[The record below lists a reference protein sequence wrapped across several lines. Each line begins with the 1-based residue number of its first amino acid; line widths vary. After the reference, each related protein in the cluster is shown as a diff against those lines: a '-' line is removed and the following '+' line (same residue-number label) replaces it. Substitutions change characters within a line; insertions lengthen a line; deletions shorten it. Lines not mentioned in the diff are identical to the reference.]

1 MLNSLDLEGR
11 PQDTRI
17 VVAMSGGVNSSVT
30 AALLKSEG
38 YDVVGITLQLYDHG
52 AATHRKGAC
61 CAGRDIHDARNVA
74 ERIGI
79 PHYVLDYESRFRES
93 VIDNFADSYALGET
107 PVPCIECNRSIK
119 FRDLLSTARELG
131 AQALATG
138 HYVAS
143 RRLADGSR
151 ALVCAADADRD
162 QSYFLFATTR
172 EQLDYLRFPLGD
184 MTKPQTRELARRFG
198 LEVADKQD
206 SQDICFVPTGR
217 YTDIIGRLK
226 PNAIEPGDIVD
237 LDGRVIGQ
245 HQGIV
250 HFTVGQRK
258 GLGIASGAP
267 LYVVRL
273 DAASRRVVVGPRE
286 ALRMDRIVL
295 RDVNW
300 IGDGAL
306 DRVIGDGIEM
316 FVRVRST
323 RAPQP
328 AWLRAA
334 DGGYEVELVAGEEGV
349 SPGQACVFYDAPSGQ
364 ARVLGGGFIKSATA
378 RNAAARAG
386 AQQDDA
392 PAARRGDARIRKFGA
407 REWLGTSTARGSKRL
422 MGAGRRS
429 TISSSARCSTTAAN
443 RPSRKP
449 TRSAGAFSTS
459 ASAPGCRCRIIRA
472 ARNYAASIFPSRCCA
487 GRSSACARSGS
498 PMSKRSR

>member
-1 MLNSLDLEGR
+1 MRNSLDLEGR

-17 VVAMSGGVNSSVT
+17 VVAMSGGVDSSVT

-119 FRDLLSTARELG
+119 FRDLLATARELG

-184 MTKPQTRELARRFG
+184 MTKPQARELARRFG

-226 PNAIEPGDIVD
+226 PGAIEPGDIVD
-237 LDGRVIGQ
+237 LEGRTIGR

-258 GLGIASGAP
+258 GLGHRFRRAALCRQARCGQPPRRGGAARG
-267 LYVVRL
+267 VADGSHSV
-273 DAASRRVVVGPRE
+273 ARRQ
-286 ALRMDRIVL
+286 
-295 RDVNW
+295 
-300 IGDGAL
+300 L
-306 DRVIGDGIEM
+306 DR
-316 FVRVRST
+316 RR
-323 RAPQP
+323 
-328 AWLRAA
+328 
-334 DGGYEVELVAGEEGV
+334 
-349 SPGQACVFYDAPSGQ
+349 
-364 ARVLGGGFIKSATA
+364 
-378 RNAAARAG
+378 RAG
-386 AQQDDA
+386 ARDRRRHRDVRARAFDA
-392 PAARRGDARIRKFGA
+392 GAAAG
-407 REWLGTSTARGSKRL
+407 LVARGGWWL
-422 MGAGRRS
+422 
-429 TISSSARCSTTAAN
+429 
-443 RPSRKP
+443 
-449 TRSAGAFSTS
+449 
-459 ASAPGCRCRIIRA
+459 
-472 ARNYAASIFPSRCCA
+472 
-487 GRSSACARSGS
+487 
-498 PMSKRSR
+498 

>member
-1 MLNSLDLEGR
+1 M
-11 PQDTRI
+11 
-17 VVAMSGGVNSSVT
+17 
-30 AALLKSEG
+30 
-38 YDVVGITLQLYDHG
+38 
-52 AATHRKGAC
+52 
-61 CAGRDIHDARNVA
+61 
-74 ERIGI
+74 
-79 PHYVLDYESRFRES
+79 
-93 VIDNFADSYALGET
+93 
-107 PVPCIECNRSIK
+107 
-119 FRDLLSTARELG
+119 
-131 AQALATG
+131 
-138 HYVAS
+138 
-143 RRLADGSR
+143 ADGSR

-217 YTDIIGRLK
+217 YTDIIGRLR

-237 LDGRVIGQ
+237 LDGHIIGR

-267 LYVVRL
+267 LYVVKL

-300 IGDGAL
+300 VGDGAL
-306 DRVIGDGIEM
+306 DRAVGNGLEI

-334 DGGYEVELVAGEEGV
+334 DGGYEVELVVAEEGV
-349 SPGQACVFYDAPSGQ
+349 SPGQACVFYDAPLGQ
-364 ARVLGGGFIKSATA
+364 ARVLGGGFIQSATA
-378 RNAAARAG
+378 
-386 AQQDDA
+386 
-392 PAARRGDARIRKFGA
+392 K
-407 REWLGTSTARGSKRL
+407 
-422 MGAGRRS
+422 
-429 TISSSARCSTTAAN
+429 STTARATAN
-443 RPSRKP
+443 EAIAQQSLVEAMR
-449 TRSAGAFSTS
+449 G
-459 ASAPGCRCRIIRA
+459 
-472 ARNYAASIFPSRCCA
+472 
-487 GRSSACARSGS
+487 
-498 PMSKRSR
+498 